1 MSSAPPSFGI
11 AAVLNGAF
19 RRTRLL
25 CLTIAWITALLAIIL
40 AQPSG
45 PVATTGAL
53 AFGIFI
59 LLTITR
65 LRWDSL
71 VILAVLAVVFWILV
85 DSMPGPAALLAGG
98 ERMLIFAALLP
109 TMALVRATAM
119 TMPTVKET
127 QQRLARLPDNAFSG
141 GQQLAAHVF
150 GGIINTGALALL
162 SAALPPD
169 SDAARRRASAEAVI
183 RGMVSSA
190 AWSPFFIAFAIGQN
204 FVAPAYAWM
213 AIAIGTVS
221 ALLFTAGTL
230 LAVNRDFAW
239 GQLYLSLSCLRPV
252 ASRLL
257 IVLLTVLGV
266 ALAFGL
272 TALSAV
278 VVVMPLLVVVQLVRH
293 RDKAHIILR
302 QTRDAMHST
311 ADDLVVITAAMLV
324 AFFVTQEDSLAALV
338 GSFHAG
344 QIPGWVA
351 LVSTPVLMMLL
362 SVVGIHPVITSA
374 ALLATFSGGGADVH
388 PALLVQAHLI
398 GWGAGTMSSIASLS
412 VQTCAGLYQVPARHL
427 VFGHNMASG
436 FSYAAGG
443 GGLLAVANLAMGYV

>member
-162 SAALPPD
+162 SAALP
-169 SDAARRRASAEAVI
+169 SDLMPHGAARPQRR
-183 RGMVSSA
+183 SSA
-190 AWSPFFIAFAIGQN
+190 AWYHPLPGRHFS
-204 FVAPAYAWM
+204 
-213 AIAIGTVS
+213 
-221 ALLFTAGTL
+221 
-230 LAVNRDFAW
+230 
-239 GQLYLSLSCLRPV
+239 
-252 ASRLL
+252 SRLPL
-257 IVLLTVLGV
+257 ARILLRRPMRGW
-266 ALAFGL
+266 
-272 TALSAV
+272 
-278 VVVMPLLVVVQLVRH
+278 R
-293 RDKAHIILR
+293 LR
-302 QTRDAMHST
+302 
-311 ADDLVVITAAMLV
+311 
-324 AFFVTQEDSLAALV
+324 
-338 GSFHAG
+338 
-344 QIPGWVA
+344 
-351 LVSTPVLMMLL
+351 
-362 SVVGIHPVITSA
+362 
-374 ALLATFSGGGADVH
+374 
-388 PALLVQAHLI
+388 
-398 GWGAGTMSSIASLS
+398 
-412 VQTCAGLYQVPARHL
+412 
-427 VFGHNMASG
+427 
-436 FSYAAGG
+436 
-443 GGLLAVANLAMGYV
+443 